1 MSSFFCLPCNSH
13 DCEHTQARMAERT
26 ASLRK
31 KPRYMTFPF
40 LLSTPRARLAC
51 VMTLDE
57 AIAYARYYG
66 EEELFSWASMT
77 INHDD
82 GRVWRWEIKRGKP
95 HLVEGAA

>member
-1 MSSFFCLPCNSH
+1 MPCNSH

-31 KPRYMTFPF
+31 EPTHMNFPF
-40 LLSTPRARLAC
+40 CLSTASGNLVC
-51 VMTLDE
+51 TLTLDE
-57 AIAYARYYG
+57 AIAYARNYA
-66 EEELFSWASMT
+66 ELGREAWAALK
-77 INHDD
+77 IHHDD